1 MNGLT
6 SDEMT
11 IKADDLDKLIDKINL
26 IDIREDCEYD
36 EGHVKGA
43 KNIPMNDLIQD
54 PEEYLDINEKYYIIC
69 HSGRRSDFTCRIL
82 RDAGYNVVDVL
93 YGTEGYPGDLEIE

>member
-1 MNGLT
+1 MSNVAN
-6 SDEMT
+6 DEIAIDAKILDT
-11 IKADDLDKLIDKINL
+11 IIENANI
-26 IDIREDCEYD
+26 IDIRENYEYD

-93 YGTEGYPGDLEIE
+93 YGTEGYPGDLEI

>member
-1 MNGLT
+1 MSNVAN
-6 SDEMT
+6 DEIAIDAKILDT
-11 IKADDLDKLIDKINL
+11 IIENANI
-26 IDIREDCEYD
+26 IDIRENYEYD

-82 RDAGYNVVDVL
+82 RDAGYNVVDFL
-93 YGTEGYPGDLEIE
+93 YGTEGYPGDLEI